1 MKIKTL
7 FLIGLVLLTVCS
19 NEVKQT
25 PLASDDVIVAFG
37 DSLTVGYGTTNNY
50 SYPTQLSKLVP
61 QTVINA
67 GITGEETTASLL
79 RIDSVLKQYRP
90 ALVLLCI
97 GGNDFLRKRSSK
109 ITQNNIGLLIDKIHQ
124 SGSRVVLIA
133 VPELGLF
140 LDPSEIYANLSESHK
155 VLLIEDVL
163 PDLLGENQLKSDAIH
178 LNTQGYGVFA
188 ERVFLELQQFGLV
201 E

>member
-1 MKIKTL
+1 M
-7 FLIGLVLLTVCS
+7 IGFALLTACS

-25 PLASDDVIVAFG
+25 PLAAYDVIVAFG
-37 DSLTVGYGTTNNY
+37 DSLTVGYGTTNKF
-50 SYPTQLSKLVP
+50 SYPTQLSKYVQ
-61 QTVINA
+61 QTIINA
-67 GITGEETTASLL
+67 GLSGEETTASLL

-97 GGNDFLRKRSSK
+97 GGNDFLRKRSNK
-109 ITQNNIGLLIDKIHQ
+109 ITQNNIGLLVDKIHQ

-140 LDPSEIYANLSESHK
+140 LDPSEVYANVSESHK

-163 PDLLGENQLKSDAIH
+163 PDLLGNNQLKSDAIH
-178 LNTQGYGVFA
+178 LNAKGYGVFA
-188 ERVFLELQQFGLV
+188 EKIFFELKEFGLV

>member
-7 FLIGLVLLTVCS
+7 FLIGFVLLTACS
-19 NEVKQT
+19 NQVKQA
-25 PLASDDVIVAFG
+25 PLAADDVIVAFG
-37 DSLTVGYGTTNNY
+37 DSLTVGYGTTNKF
-50 SYPTQLSKLVP
+50 SYPAQLSKYIQ

-67 GITGEETTASLL
+67 GLSGEETTASLL

-97 GGNDFLRKRSSK
+97 GGNDFLRKRSRK
-109 ITQNNIGLLIDKIHQ
+109 ITQLNIGLLIDKIHQ

-133 VPELGLF
+133 VPEWGLF
-140 LDPSEIYANLSESHK
+140 LNPSVIYANVSESHK

-163 PDLLGENQLKSDAIH
+163 PELLSDSQLKSDVIH
-178 LNTQGYGVFA
+178 LNTKGYGVFA
-188 ERVFLELQQFGLV
+188 ERVFLELQEFGLV